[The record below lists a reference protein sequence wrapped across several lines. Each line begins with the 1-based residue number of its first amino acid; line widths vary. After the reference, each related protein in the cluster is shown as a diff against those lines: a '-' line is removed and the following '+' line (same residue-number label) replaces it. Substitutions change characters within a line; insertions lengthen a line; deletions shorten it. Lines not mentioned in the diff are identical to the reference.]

1 MVITLSL
8 SPIGQ
13 NTKKNK
19 ITELSLVTYLLLILK
34 DLNSAQ
40 LLLWI
45 VYDLLN
51 AFSQLKNEESNN
63 QITLKY
69 VRI

>member
-45 VYDLLN
+45 AYDLLN

>member
-51 AFSQLKNEESNN
+51 AFLQLKNEESNN